1 MAAGETTSGPA
12 VAAAAAADTAA
23 DAPSGADA
31 IMDPGQRMAA
41 MLAEGV
47 DLENHGA
54 APVGAQFEGEKK
66 PEPAAATETTEAT
79 PAEPVQNDT
88 VLRRGFSKLE
98 AEKQKLFEL
107 QAEAKAAI
115 ESAKTNGEKAGA
127 YDAFV
132 AKLKS
137 DPASALIELGGEALV
152 DTVIDAIADLSK
164 PSAERE
170 VAKLRKELKDRQ
182 EAELKAK
189 TEADQR
195 DAIARWQKGI
205 TDEVI
210 AAGEKFDLV
219 NSLGAAAH
227 ATVIEMITQHYAATK
242 QTLTASQA
250 AAKLEA
256 FYESALGKSKKF
268 GPRGAQ
274 AAAPAAPKPAP
285 GSAAKP
291 APKQTGV
298 TTLSAVHP
306 SEVTVTDEDL
316 AEMEPGKRLAAV
328 YAELGIH

>member
-1 MAAGETTSGPA
+1 
-12 VAAAAAADTAA
+12 
-23 DAPSGADA
+23 
-31 IMDPGQRMAA
+31 MDPGQRMAA

-66 PEPAAATETTEAT
+66 PDPAEAATQEPATPEPTTE
-79 PAEPVQNDT
+79 PVPNDS
-88 VLRRGFSKLE
+88 VLRRGFAKLE
-98 AEKQKLFEL
+98 AEKQKLLEL
-107 QAEAKAAI
+107 QAEAKSAI
-115 ESAKTNGEKAGA
+115 ESAKANGEKAGA
-127 YDAFV
+127 YDTFV
-132 AKLKS
+132 AKLKA

-189 TEADQR
+189 QEADQR

-219 NSLGAAAH
+219 NSLGAPAH

-268 GPRGAQ
+268 GSRGTT
-274 AAAPAAPKPAP
+274 AAAPAAAKPAP
-285 GSAAKP
+285 GSAPKP

-306 SEVTVTDEDL
+306 AEVTVTDEDL
-316 AEMEPGKRLAAV
+316 SEMEPGKRLAAV